1 MVRLAVQV
9 VLDCHHLYQVLQ
21 LIMQVVEVAVG
32 IIYLQGVQVD
42 WVVVDRDNLPT
53 LLLLVVPELTLL
65 AAVVALLVLDIMV
78 VPVVPES

>member
-1 MVRLAVQV
+1 MVRLVVQV
-9 VLDCHHLYQVLQ
+9 VLDCPHLYQVLH

-53 LLLLVVPELTLL
+53 LLLLVVPELILL

-78 VPVVPES
+78 VPVVQE

>member
-1 MVRLAVQV
+1 MVRLVVQV
-9 VLDCHHLYQVLQ
+9 VLDYPHLYQVLQ
-21 LIMQVVEVAVG
+21 LIMQVVAVAVG

-42 WVVVDRDNLPT
+42 WVVEDRDNLPT

-78 VPVVPES
+78 VPVVLVS